1 MHYRD
6 FLSLLPY
13 ESACALNQKASQCVL
28 VGSWCVHCETTV
40 VQRQRLRKRKKA
52 ANPQAKNKKQTENMK
67 NGFTERQ
74 REEEGDRK
82 TTMATFFGWC
92 CSFLFAFFSL
102 VIALAAFLCGRG
114 LQLFVLFS

>member
-1 MHYRD
+1 MRLEPESVAVRAGWFLVRALRD
-6 FLSLLPY
+6 DG
-13 ESACALNQKASQCVL
+13 SAATATPK
-28 VGSWCVHCETTV
+28 E
-40 VQRQRLRKRKKA
+40 KKA

-74 REEEGDRK
+74 REEEGNRK
-82 TTMATFFGWC
+82 MMVAAISGWC
-92 CSFLFAFFSL
+92 CSFLFAFSPL